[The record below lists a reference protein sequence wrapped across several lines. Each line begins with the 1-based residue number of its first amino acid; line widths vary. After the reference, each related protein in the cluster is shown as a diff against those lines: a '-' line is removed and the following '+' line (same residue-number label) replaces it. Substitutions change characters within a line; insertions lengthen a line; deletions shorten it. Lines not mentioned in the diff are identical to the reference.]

1 MSLTTYP
8 DRPAFQHLTAH
19 VVQHVLSEPRGI
31 ELTIYRP
38 TAYRTLSPGTTSTRH
53 GTLIV
58 TGMFDMT
65 SATTQFSIPNGW
77 TEATVSDTT
86 AMVAVVVYASPTG
99 DRFAQLEPIDF
110 GPHGA
115 WKAPA
120 LRFGGNL
127 AGSTHPAYTDAL
139 TRMLGYPV
147 PAGALPV
154 YDNTST

>member
-8 DRPAFQHLTAH
+8 DSPAFLHLAAH
-19 VVQHVLSEPRGI
+19 VVRHVLSEPHGI

-53 GTLIV
+53 SKLIV
-58 TGMFDMT
+58 AGILDTT
-65 SATTQFSIPNGW
+65 SATPQFSTPNGW
-77 TEATVSDTT
+77 TETTADDFT
-86 AMVAVVVYASPTG
+86 AMVAVVIYASPTG
-99 DRFAQLEPIDF
+99 DRMAQLEPIDF

-120 LRFGGNL
+120 PRFGGNL
-127 AGSTHPAYTDAL
+127 AGSINPAYTDAL

-147 PAGALPV
+147 PAGVLPI